1 MSRAR
6 HYRVFVNLVL
16 AALLF
21 GTAPR
26 RTADLRQLADLRD
39 LRDLGFKHNLIGAGE
54 ASGEGLEGDLWDA
67 PPFQRDLF
75 QAATELNKSLHQQPL
90 ETRTGG
96 DYRRAIDAY
105 NTVARMGADERLAA
119 RSLAQAAD
127 LMREMADAAGDYTL
141 YNAAVEN
148 FRKIVKQYPQ
158 SNYVGYSLISIA
170 QIYEESLQVLDGA
183 ASAYRDLV
191 NYFPNSVL
199 AREAGAILARYEA
212 ELGSSRRGPD
222 VLVDDKSRTLADP
235 LDLTANLSWLN
246 NVRNFAG
253 PDYAR
258 VVIDLSD
265 SRGFKANRAGNGK
278 IVINLAAAVARTLDG
293 RRFIIRDSRFLKH
306 IAVSQ
311 LGAAGATV
319 VLEADRLAS
328 FTAFELDSPA
338 RLVIDLH
345 SAAGT
350 TPEADVVRAA
360 NRSVA
365 RPEVVDE
372 ATAAVTERPV
382 YQPRSNSGGAILSLP
397 EVDVSN
403 LDKLAATEIEHKPAS
418 GAATAGVGSAD
429 LAPRVPAGGQEKP
442 AVEPSIRCIVI
453 DPGHGGHDTGTI
465 GEGGLKEKDLVLDVA
480 RKLRDDIKKNFPGI
494 EVVMTRDSDR
504 FVALEERTAIA
515 NARRADLFISIHA
528 TAAPTHVA
536 SGVETYFLSPDRA
549 SAEDLKAAQREN
561 ATIAG
566 DAPRAAAPES
576 RNAGQASPAADAG
589 DKLRSVVASVSAGN
603 RITESRELA
612 SYIQSGLVRGIGSAA
627 PRAAANRGVKHAPF
641 VVLLGAS
648 MPSVLAEITFVS
660 NPRDEDLLRTDQFRG
675 RIAASL
681 FAGLRA
687 YLKKS
692 HPSTPVAA
700 NRTPTDSDHKTK

>member
-1 MSRAR
+1 
-6 HYRVFVNLVL
+6 VFVNVVL
-16 AALLF
+16 MALLF

-26 RTADLRQLADLRD
+26 HTADLRDQASNHD
-39 LRDLGFKHNLIGAGE
+39 LIGAGE
-54 ASGEGLEGDLWDA
+54 ASGEGLEGEFLDA

-75 QAATELNKSLHQQPL
+75 HSANELNRSLHERSL
-90 ETRTGG
+90 ETRAAS

-105 NTVARMGADERLAA
+105 DTVARMGTDERLAA

-127 LMREMADAAGDYTL
+127 LMREMADAAGDYIL

-148 FRKIVKQYPQ
+148 FRKIVRQYPQ
-158 SNYVGYSLISIA
+158 SSYVGYSLISIA
-170 QIYEESLQVLDGA
+170 QIYEESLQDLDGA

-199 AREAGAILARYEA
+199 AREAGAVLSRYEA
-212 ELGSSRRGPD
+212 ALGSTGHSPD
-222 VLVDDKSRTLADP
+222 VVVDDKSRTLSGATDGAT
-235 LDLTANLSWLN
+235 DVTWLN

-265 SRGFKANRAGNGK
+265 SRGFKANRSGNDK

-306 IAVSQ
+306 ITVSQ
-311 LGAAGATV
+311 LGKASTTV
-319 VLEADRLAS
+319 VLEADKLAS
-328 FTAFELDSPA
+328 FTAFELSSPD
-338 RLVIDLH
+338 RVVIDLH
-345 SAAGT
+345 STAGA

-360 NRSVA
+360 ARSIV
-365 RPEVVDE
+365 RPETAHE
-372 ATAAVTERPV
+372 ATAAQLERPA

-397 EVDVSN
+397 DVDVSN
-403 LDKLAATEIEHKPAS
+403 LDKIATAEIEHKPAS
-418 GAATAGVGSAD
+418 GTGAAGSGSAD
-429 LAPRVPAGGQEKP
+429 PAPRSPASPAAQEKP
-442 AVEPSIRCIVI
+442 AVEPPIKCIVI

-494 EVVMTRDSDR
+494 EVVMTRDTDR
-504 FVALEERTAIA
+504 FVPLEERTAIA
-515 NARRADLFISIHA
+515 NARRAELFISIHA
-528 TAAPTHVA
+528 NAAPTHVA

-549 SAEDLKAAQREN
+549 SAEDLRAAQREN
-561 ATIAG
+561 ATLGG
-566 DAPRAAAPES
+566 DAHRAATPEN
-576 RNAGQASPAADAG
+576 RNASQAGPAADTG
-589 DKLRSVVASVSAGN
+589 DKLRSVVARVSAGN

-627 PRAAANRGVKHAPF
+627 PRTAANRGVKHAPF

-648 MPSVLAEITFVS
+648 MPSVLAEISFVS

-687 YLKKS
+687 YLRKS
-692 HPSTPVAA
+692 HPPAPAA
-700 NRTPTDSDHKTK
+700 ASKSPTDSDHKNQMK